1 MKVILREDRS
11 AVSEVVGTILILG
24 MTVVL
29 FSTIIIW
36 VSSFP
41 GPQSQLHVDVTSS
54 LTPIYNALG
63 QEVGVNI
70 TLIHGGGEA
79 LLPISTMI
87 YVTDQPAGKPP
98 TTDRLTLHLFNGALA
113 SPNGLLDGTD
123 SVWDIGERWAY
134 KNFVDRSADSIT
146 VTVVDNS
153 KGVVVWSAPLN
164 PPPGVRP
171 PVFVS
176 VWTDGVPATLAPD
189 PIQAT
194 LGFALYAKVMDPDGD
209 LNVNSVYATITAWY
223 GSGTACAFPL
233 KMHDDG
239 AAPDR
244 VAGDGIFSL
253 GNNVCMN
260 SPYPPLNWAGTYI
273 LLNATDLR
281 GHQTVYRLQINVV
294 PQSSGGNFFNG
305 TTIPNQIWQY
315 IGYVQIRTGEVWVS
329 NLSDPY
335 NTASRYQPFRVT
347 ASMLNSNGG
356 ALFHFKMA
364 NHGNTTIFIDGWTE
378 AFLSNTQSS
387 SGFAMFIVAP
397 CSTTIAANAGGVAAY
412 PGNPS
417 NINDFE
423 YAHTGLPAGCSVSS
437 PAGVFDINPLNQ
449 EVGGNPYVVMVYNR
463 NPFGVGQTKTW
474 QSATYFMSILVSGM
488 AGPANYT
495 YSMLQGIGSNPA
507 NCAGLGPNYNPHD
520 HLTDPI
526 AACRTTWYAQVIPFI
541 GLVAY

>member
-11 AVSEVVGTILILG
+11 AVSEVIGTILILG

-41 GPQSQLHVDVTSS
+41 GPQSQLHVTITSDMR
-54 LTPIYNALG
+54 PIYNALR

-70 TLIHGGGEA
+70 TLTHGGGEA
-79 LLPISTMI
+79 LQPLPTMI

-113 SPNGLLDGTD
+113 NPNGLIDGTD
-123 SVWDIGERWAY
+123 SVWDIGERWSY
-134 KNFVDRSADSIT
+134 RNFVDRSVDTIT
-146 VTVVDNS
+146 VTIVDNQ
-153 KGVVVWSAPLN
+153 KGIVVWAAPLN

-223 GSGTACAFPL
+223 GSGTSCAMPL

-239 AAPDR
+239 VPPDR
-244 VAGDGIFSL
+244 IAGDGIFSL

-260 SPYPPLNWAGTYI
+260 SPYPPLSWAGTYI
-273 LLNATDLR
+273 LLNATDLK

-305 TTIPNQIWQY
+305 TTIPSQLWQY
-315 IGYVQIRTGEVWVS
+315 IGFIQVRAGQVWVT
-329 NLSDPY
+329 NLNEPA
-335 NTASRYQPFRVT
+335 NTALTFQPYRINRT
-347 ASMLNSNGG
+347 TLNGDGG
-356 ALFHFKMA
+356 PLFHVQA
-364 NHGNTTIFIDGWTE
+364 TNHGNRTIFLDGWTLMSFSKE
-378 AFLSNTQSS
+378 TSASVFGL
-387 SGFAMFIVAP
+387 FIVNP
-397 CSTTIAANAGGVAAY
+397 INRSIPANAGGLGPY
-412 PGNPS
+412 PG
-417 NINDFE
+417 
-423 YAHTGLPAGCSVSS
+423 SS
-437 PAGVFDINPLNQ
+437 TDPTIFAFTQVLDVNPLNQ
-449 EVGGNPYVVMVYNR
+449 ETGGTPVDVLFAAKS
-463 NPFGVGQTKTW
+463 PFKADW
-474 QSATYFMSILVSGM
+474 PQSFVANNLFINILVSGM
-488 AGPANYT
+488 EGPVNMT
-495 YSMLQGIGSNPA
+495 YAQILA
-507 NCAGLGPNYNPHD
+507 RWGPTYNPYT
-520 HLTDPI
+520 HLNDIDPTT
-526 AACRTTWYAQVIPFI
+526 RTLWYGQVIPFI
-541 GLVAY
+541 GMTVY